1 LLNKYTGIFDI
12 TYTECQSFWISQRHQ
27 NINTFDCIELLTIHS
42 YDNSIAE
49 KKDERSMNGLQLIGF
64 KEQHLHSMQ
73 DYLNALQ
80 IILNVSE
87 KTKHLE
93 KQIAPI
99 VADWPGQLFI
109 RKALTHLH
117 ILKQSTIPKEIE
129 SFIPMLGPLH
139 LSLNSRE
146 HIIIIYYS
154 FFEQMF
160 HFVFSEHKKL
170 AKKSK
175 PW

>member
-1 LLNKYTGIFDI
+1 MLNKYTGIFDI
-12 TYTECQSFWISQRHQ
+12 TYTERQSFWISQRHQ

-93 KQIAPI
+93 KQVAPI
-99 VADWPGQLFI
+99 VADWPGQIYLRTAISCYLCNCNSSNIINNILSFLPMI
-109 RKALTHLH
+109 SPLH
-117 ILKQSTIPKEIE
+117 I
-129 SFIPMLGPLH
+129 
-139 LSLNSRE
+139 SLNS
-146 HIIIIYYS
+146 
-154 FFEQMF
+154 
-160 HFVFSEHKKL
+160 
-170 AKKSK
+170 
-175 PW
+175 